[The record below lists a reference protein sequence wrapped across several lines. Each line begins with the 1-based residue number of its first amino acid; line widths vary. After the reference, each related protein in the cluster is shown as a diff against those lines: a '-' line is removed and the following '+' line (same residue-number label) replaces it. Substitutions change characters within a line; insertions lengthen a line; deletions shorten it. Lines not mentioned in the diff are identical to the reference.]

1 MQIRIAGSI
10 IRESATFRP
19 PRRYN
24 RVTSEATIE
33 GHGVELPLMS
43 TAVQTT
49 PPAGTDAAQ
58 QPTPLVSVVIPCLN
72 EAENIEECV
81 TAALQAIH
89 RMDVAGEVVVAD
101 NNSEDDSVRLA
112 ERAGAHVV
120 VERRRGYGSAYLAGF
135 AAARGRY
142 IVMAD
147 ADLTYDFNEI
157 PRFVDELEKGA
168 EMVIGD
174 RMDNIRPGAM
184 PWHHQYIGNPILT
197 GLLNLFFRTGISDA
211 HCGMRALRR
220 DVLPRLDLRTTGME
234 FASEMVIRASKEK
247 LKIAEFPIEY
257 HPRGGE
263 SKLSSFRDGWR
274 HLRFLLVHSPN
285 HLFIVP
291 GTLLAGIG
299 ALVILVTESEVN
311 LFGRAWGVHAI
322 IGGSLLMIV
331 GTQVLALGLCAHAYG
346 TYFMNERDP
355 WFDRMRARF
364 RLEHGLLLGGFFV
377 LVGIALGVV
386 ILVSWISHGFGSLA
400 YERLA
405 VVAASVLIVGIQIFF
420 SSFLLSILGLR
431 RR

>member
-1 MQIRIAGSI
+1 MGAEVERTILRDAPRS
-10 IRESATFRP
+10 ESTYA
-19 PRRYN
+19 
-24 RVTSEATIE
+24 
-33 GHGVELPLMS
+33 
-43 TAVQTT
+43 
-49 PPAGTDAAQ
+49 
-58 QPTPLVSVVIPCLN
+58 VSVVIPCLN
-72 EAENIEECV
+72 EAQNIEQCV
-81 TAALQAIH
+81 STALGAMAAAGI
-89 RMDVAGEVVVAD
+89 AGEVIVAD
-101 NNSEDDSVRLA
+101 NGSSDGSAALA
-112 ERAGAHVV
+112 KRAGARVV
-120 VERRRGYGSAYLAGF
+120 HQPVRGYGSAYLAGF
-135 AAARGRY
+135 AAARGSY
-142 IVMAD
+142 ILMAD

-174 RMDNIRPGAM
+174 RMDNIQPGAM
-184 PWHHQYIGNPILT
+184 PWLHRYIGNPILT

-211 HCGMRALRR
+211 HCGMRAVRR

-234 FASEMVIRASKEK
+234 FASEMVIRASKEN

-291 GTLLAGIG
+291 GTALAGIG
-299 ALVILVTESEVN
+299 LLIVALVGAGLDF
-311 LFGRAWGVHAI
+311 FGRSWGLHALL
-322 IGGSLLMIV
+322 GGALLMIV

-364 RLEHGLLLGGFFV
+364 RLEHGLLLGGLFTV
-377 LVGIALGVV
+377 IGVAMGAV
-386 ILVSWISHGFGSLA
+386 IVASWISHGFGSLS

-405 VVAASVLIVGIQIFF
+405 VVAASLMIVGIQIFF

>member
-1 MQIRIAGSI
+1 MSTFAPSRLPAESTPDAGS
-10 IRESATFRP
+10 EP
-19 PRRYN
+19 
-24 RVTSEATIE
+24 V
-33 GHGVELPLMS
+33 
-43 TAVQTT
+43 
-49 PPAGTDAAQ
+49 
-58 QPTPLVSVVIPCLN
+58 VSVVIPCLN
-72 EAENIEECV
+72 EAENIEACV
-81 TAALQAIH
+81 AAALEAIV
-89 RMDVAGEVVVAD
+89 RMGVTGEVVVAD
-101 NNSEDDSVRLA
+101 NDSEDDSARLA
-112 ERAGAHVV
+112 EAAGARVV

-135 AAARGRY
+135 AASRGRY

-157 PRFVDELEKGA
+157 PRFVEELEKGA

-174 RMDNIRPGAM
+174 RMDNIQPGAM
-184 PWHHQYIGNPILT
+184 PWLHQYIGNPILT

-234 FASEMVIRASKEK
+234 FASEMVIRASKEN
-247 LKIAEFPIEY
+247 LRIAEFPIEY

-285 HLFIVP
+285 HLFILP
-291 GTLLAGIG
+291 GAAMSGLG
-299 ALVILVTESEVN
+299 ALIVLISESRLD
-311 LFGRAWGVHAI
+311 LFGRPWGVHAV
-322 IGGSLLMIV
+322 IGGALLMIV

-346 TYFMNERDP
+346 TYFMGEKDP

-364 RLEHGLLLGGFFV
+364 RLEHGLLLGALFV
-377 LVGIALGVV
+377 LVGVALGAV
-386 ILVSWISHGFGSLA
+386 ILVSWISHGFGSLS

-405 VVAASVLIVGIQIFF
+405 VVAAAVVIVGIQIFF

-431 RR
+431 RGGHSR

>member
-1 MQIRIAGSI
+1 MSTLEQIR
-10 IRESATFRP
+10 TLP
-19 PRRYN
+19 P
-24 RVTSEATIE
+24 EAD
-33 GHGVELPLMS
+33 
-43 TAVQTT
+43 
-49 PPAGTDAAQ
+49 PAAE
-58 QPTPLVSVVIPCLN
+58 PVVSVVIPCLN
-72 EAENIEECV
+72 EAENIESCV
-81 TAALQAIH
+81 SAALEAIV
-89 RMDVAGEVVVAD
+89 RMGVPGEVVVAD
-101 NNSEDDSVRLA
+101 NDSEDDSARLA
-112 ERAGAHVV
+112 EKAGARVV

-135 AAARGRY
+135 AASRGRY

-157 PRFVDELEKGA
+157 PRFVDELDKGA

-174 RMDNIRPGAM
+174 RMDNIQPGAM
-184 PWHHQYIGNPILT
+184 PWLHQYVGNPVLT

-234 FASEMVIRASKEK
+234 FASEMVIRASKEN
-247 LKIAEFPIEY
+247 LRIAEFPIEY

-285 HLFIVP
+285 HLFIFPGAVMAGL
-291 GTLLAGIG
+291 GTLIILLVESGLA
-299 ALVILVTESEVN
+299 
-311 LFGRAWGVHAI
+311 LFGRSWGVHAI
-322 IGGSLLMIV
+322 IGGALLMIV

-346 TYFMNERDP
+346 TYFMGERDP

-364 RLEHGLLLGGFFV
+364 KLEHGLLLGGAFMLAGV
-377 LVGIALGVV
+377 ALGAV
-386 ILVSWISHGFGSLA
+386 ILISWIDHGFGSLS

-405 VVAASVLIVGIQIFF
+405 VVAAAVLIVGIQIFF